1 MATARKRR
9 KADDVA
15 RDLMASI
22 ASGALAVGSLL
33 PKEAELAAHHG
44 VNRGVVREAVKLLE
58 AHRLVRPV
66 RRLGTIVLEPLH
78 SMSPD
83 VLVALIVPRPG
94 HADRKALASFLE
106 VRASLDAE
114 MTQLA
119 AERRTQADLK
129 AMRQVLVELH
139 DSMQDRARYADGILR
154 FSYAIARAT
163 KNPLY
168 EMLAAFNGRVVSEL
182 EAMSVATRP
191 VSPEHVEALGILVS
205 AFEQKDGAAARKMV
219 AAFHEWTSPR
229 ILASAALASERPR
242 TSP

>member
-1 MATARKRR
+1 MTSVRKSR

-15 RDLMASI
+15 RDLISNI
-22 ASGALAVGSLL
+22 AGGALPVGSLL
-33 PKEAELAAHHG
+33 PKEGELAASYG

-66 RRLGTIVLEPLH
+66 RRLGTLVLEPLH

-83 VLVALIVPRPG
+83 VLVALIVPKPG
-94 HADRKALASFLE
+94 HADRKALAAFLE
-106 VRASLDAE
+106 VRATMDAE
-114 MTQLA
+114 MTELA

-129 AMRQVLVELH
+129 SMRQLLADLA
-139 DSMQDRARYADGILR
+139 DSMTDRAAYAEGILK
-154 FSYAIARAT
+154 FSYAMARAT

-168 EMLAAFNGRVVSEL
+168 EMLAAFNGRVVAEL

-205 AFEQKDGAAARKMV
+205 ALEQKDGASARKMV
-219 AAFHEWTSPR
+219 AAFHEWTTPR
-229 ILASAALASERPR
+229 ILASAALAAPR
-242 TSP
+242 SIK

>member
-1 MATARKRR
+1 MAGARKSR

-15 RDLMASI
+15 RDLIASI
-22 ASGALAVGSLL
+22 TAGTQAVGSLL
-33 PKEAELAAHHG
+33 PKEAELATSYG
-44 VNRGVVREAVKLLE
+44 VNRGVIREAVKLLE

-66 RRLGTIVLEPLH
+66 RRLGTLVLEPLH

-94 HADRKALASFLE
+94 HADKKALAAFLE
-106 VRASLDAE
+106 VRASMDAE
-114 MTQLA
+114 MTELA

-129 AMRQVLVELH
+129 AMRQLLAELAG
-139 DSMQDRARYADGILR
+139 SMSDRARYSEGILQ
-154 FSYAIARAT
+154 FSYAMARAT

-205 AFEQKDGAAARKMV
+205 ALEQKDGAAARKMV
-219 AAFHEWTSPR
+219 AAFHEWTTPR
-229 ILASAALASERPR
+229 ILASAALAAPRPR
-242 TSP
+242 